1 MKKIT
6 KNYSTEN
13 SIINMKKIALFI
25 IGLFLSL
32 NITAQTS
39 SEKAKTLLDEV
50 SAKMGAYKNM
60 SIGFNSTLINKEA
73 GITNDPPIR
82 GNITL
87 AGEKYNLNYLG
98 NNFLFNGK
106 KLVVINTE
114 EKEATITDGDIEEE
128 DGFIYPSKLL
138 TFYREGYNYEMGTLK
153 NTNGRKV
160 QYVNLTPID
169 SNSDIVK
176 VQLGVDAKTKHIYKL
191 VQIGSNGTETT
202 FTITKFKSNQAISEN
217 LFSFDRSKYEKL
229 GYLVD

>member
-1 MKKIT
+1 MR
-6 KNYSTEN
+6 
-13 SIINMKKIALFI
+13 KIALFI

-32 NITAQTS
+32 SVTAQTS
-39 SEKAKTLLDEV
+39 SEKAKNLLDEV
-50 SAKMGAYKNM
+50 SNKMGAYKNM
-60 SIGFNSTLINKEA
+60 SIGFNSTLVNKEA

-87 AGEKYNLNYLG
+87 SGEKYNLNYLG

-138 TFYREGYNYEMGTLK
+138 TFYKEGYNYEMGTLK

-176 VQLGVDAKTKHIYKL
+176 VQLGIDAKTKHIYKL

-202 FTITKFKSNQAISEN
+202 FTITKFKSNQSISEN
-217 LFSFDRSKYEKL
+217 LFSFDRNKYEKL